1 MILYITILIRCDTP
15 SDQDNEDI
23 DHAGTSE
30 VVCPHC
36 GFTFSDSSELFDDYA
51 TAAVVDCDECCE
63 MFNVE
68 REFTVTYTTR
78 KLD

>member
-1 MILYITILIRCDTP
+1 MP
-15 SDQDNEDI
+15 SNEDI
-23 DHAGTSE
+23 DHVGTSE

-36 GFTFSDSSELFDDYA
+36 GFAFSDSSELFEEYA